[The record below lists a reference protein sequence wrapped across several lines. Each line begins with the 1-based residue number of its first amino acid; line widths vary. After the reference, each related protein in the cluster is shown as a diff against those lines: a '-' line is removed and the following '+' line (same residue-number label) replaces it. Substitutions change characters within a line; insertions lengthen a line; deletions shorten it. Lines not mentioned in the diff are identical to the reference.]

1 MQVNQPHLPPG
12 VRVIVRDWLNANNI
26 VLLQPGANVLL
37 DTGHVSRAQDTL
49 TLLREPRHLGDEPLA
64 LIANTHCHS
73 DHMGGNA
80 SVARAY
86 GAPIAV
92 PRGEAP
98 LVRAWDGRG
107 LWLDYADQRA
117 ERFAVDVELE
127 PGATYEWGG
136 LRWRA
141 IAAPGHDMGALVFY
155 CAEERVLISGD
166 ALWENGFGVV
176 MPNEEGALAA
186 TRATLEML
194 AALDVRTVIPGHG
207 TPFTSYHAALDRAF
221 ARLAA
226 FEADPLRMARNVLKV
241 MLSFSLLE
249 RGRLPRATLA
259 SHLNGIAIYREYNER
274 YFGAG
279 VEALSE
285 LLVGELLRAGALRES
300 GAFLL
305 PAAAQTG

>member
-1 MQVNQPHLPPG
+1 MSTLHLPPG

-26 VLLQPGANVLL
+26 LLLQSGANVLV

-49 TLLREPRHLGDEPLA
+49 ALLRDPRHLGEQPLA

-80 SVARAY
+80 SLARAY
-86 GAPIAV
+86 GAPVAV

-117 ERFAVDVELE
+117 ERFVVDVELE
-127 PGATYEWGG
+127 PGSTYEWGG
-136 LRWRA
+136 LRWQA

-155 CAEERVLISGD
+155 CAEEGLLISGD

-176 MPNEEGALAA
+176 MPHEEGALPA

-194 AALDVRTVIPGHG
+194 AALDVRAVIPGHG
-207 TPFTSYHAALDRAF
+207 APFTDYRAALDRAF

-249 RGRLPRATLA
+249 RGRLARSTLPA
-259 SHLNGIAIYREYNER
+259 HLSGIAIYREYNER
-274 YFGAG
+274 YFGSS
-279 VEALSE
+279 VEALTE
-285 LLVGELLRAGALRES
+285 LLVSELLRAGAVRES
-300 GAFLL
+300 GPFLL
-305 PAAAQTG
+305 PAASPTG

>member
-1 MQVNQPHLPPG
+1 VSTLHLPPG

-26 VLLQPGANVLL
+26 LLLQPGANVLV
-37 DTGHVSRAQDTL
+37 DTGHVSRVQDTL
-49 TLLREPRHLGDEPLA
+49 ARLRDPRHLGDESLA

-80 SVARAY
+80 SLARAY
-86 GAPIAV
+86 GAPVAV
-92 PRGEAP
+92 PRAEAP

-127 PGATYEWGG
+127 PDGTYEWGG
-136 LRWRA
+136 LQWRA

-155 CAEERVLISGD
+155 CAGEGLLISGD

-176 MPNEEGALAA
+176 MPHEDGALAA

-194 AALDVRTVIPGHG
+194 AALDVRVVIPGHG
-207 TPFTSYHAALDRAF
+207 VPFTGYRAALDRAF

-249 RGRLPRATLA
+249 RGRLARSTLA
-259 SHLNGIAIYREYNER
+259 SHLGAIAIYREYNER
-274 YFGAG
+274 YFGSS
-279 VEALSE
+279 VEALTD
-285 LLVGELLRAGALRES
+285 LLVGELLRAGAVRES

-305 PAAAQTG
+305 AAAAPSG